1 MKKINFLEDYHEK
14 EKKIDKYYKVLF
26 KGEVIEKPK
35 KRLTKKRISK
45 LMKESVDE
53 DKVNKDKDIQ
63 KTNRE
68 VSRSKKNKK
77 IVVMDY

>member
-1 MKKINFLEDYHEK
+1 MKKINFLEDYQEK
-14 EKKIDKYYKVLF
+14 EKKVDKYYKILF
-26 KGEVIEKPK
+26 KGEVIERPK

-45 LMKESVDE
+45 LIKKEIE
-53 DKVNKDKDIQ
+53 DNELDKDI
-63 KTNRE
+63 KDTKKE